1 MASVL
6 GGTQSLHTNSYD
18 EAIALP
24 TEKAARLAV
33 RTQQVL
39 AYETDITK
47 TVDPFAGSYV
57 IESLTDDLEE
67 AARELMQKVE
77 DLGGAVAAIERGF
90 QKGEIERSAYQVARE
105 IDNGERIVVGVN
117 RFTVDGDEP
126 YEPLRVDPAIEEAQV
141 KRLEQLRAERDAA
154 DVQRALDGLRAV
166 ASGAGNVL
174 DPMRAALAARATVG
188 EVCDALREVW
198 GRYEPPADV

>member
-1 MASVL
+1 LIRVAAQGLGAVL
-6 GGTQSLHTNSYD
+6 GGTQSRHTNSHD
-18 EAIALP
+18 EAIARP

-33 RTQQVL
+33 RTQRVL
-39 AYETDITK
+39 AYETDIAK

-105 IDNGERIVVGVN
+105 IDNGERIVVDRKSTRLN
-117 RFTVDGDEP
+117 SSH
-126 YEPLRVDPAIEEAQV
+126 V
-141 KRLEQLRAERDAA
+141 KNSY
-154 DVQRALDGLRAV
+154 AV
-166 ASGAGNVL
+166 
-174 DPMRAALAARATVG
+174 
-188 EVCDALREVW
+188 
-198 GRYEPPADV
+198 